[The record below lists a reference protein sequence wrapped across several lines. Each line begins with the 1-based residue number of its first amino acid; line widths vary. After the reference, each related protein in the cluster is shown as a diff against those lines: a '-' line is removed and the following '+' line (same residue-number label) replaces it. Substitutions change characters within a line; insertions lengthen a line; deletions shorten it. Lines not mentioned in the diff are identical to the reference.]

1 MIQYPL
7 KFEMSALGRSGIQQ
21 TWASHVTQ
29 EKNLVCA
36 IPPEF
41 EGPGGGYSPED
52 LFGLAVMNCFI
63 ATFKVIAEKSK
74 ASFQEIKAQGE
85 LIVDRDEK
93 GAPWMSEMKIS
104 IELILDSGADPQR
117 FQHLLEKTASS
128 CLVAR
133 SIRTNV
139 QFSFQVR

>member
-7 KFEMSALGRSGIQQ
+7 KFQVSAQAESGIQKS
-21 TWASHVTQ
+21 WSASAM
-29 EKNLVCA
+29 EGRSLSCA

-41 EGPGGGYSPED
+41 EGQGGGYSPED

-74 ASFQEIKAQGE
+74 VVFQEIQAQGE

-93 GAPWMSEMKIS
+93 GAPWMSEMKIA
-104 IELILDSGADPQR
+104 ILLKVGAGSDQQR
-117 FQHLLEKTASS
+117 FQHLLEKTAAS

-133 SIRTNV
+133 SIRTKV
-139 QFSFQVR
+139 QFSFEVQ